1 MIDLRRK
8 FKNFGT
14 LELLVLFSL
23 IYVITMLIWTAS
35 TRSAIEENANLLK
48 QNHKNVVEFMNDQV
62 NKCSSDENLL
72 TAWGEKCGDVWSSQ
86 KIVKFIL
93 NSLNLNN
100 PYSIKDDLIQ
110 TSSDPRIQAEGK
122 AGQSTEK
129 GIIFVSSADFLSEA
143 GSEWIVGTC
152 IKSPC
157 VAAGNN
163 ELISIYR

>member
-1 MIDLRRK
+1 
-8 FKNFGT
+8 
-14 LELLVLFSL
+14 
-23 IYVITMLIWTAS
+23 MLIWTAS

-100 PYSIKDDLIQ
+100 PYSITDDLIQ
-110 TSSDPRIQAEGK
+110 
-122 AGQSTEK
+122 K

>member
-8 FKNFGT
+8 LKNFGP

-23 IYVITMLIWTAS
+23 IYVITMLIWTGS
-35 TRSAIEENANLLK
+35 TRSDIEEKANLLK
-48 QNHKNVVEFMNDQV
+48 QNHKNVVEFLNEEV

-72 TAWGEKCGDVWSSQ
+72 TAWEEKCGGVWSSQ

-93 NSLNLNN
+93 NNLDLNN

-122 AGQSTEK
+122 AGQSIEK
-129 GIIFVSSADFLSEA
+129 GIIFVSSNDFLSEA
-143 GSEWIVGTC
+143 GSEWIVGSC

-163 ELISIYR
+163 ELVSIYR